1 MATTV
6 PPTEGSPSMTFD
18 PGSRLD
24 PSQVRD
30 VRGRRVG
37 TRGISIAGGGIAL
50 VLALAYVL
58 LGGDPADL
66 IPPQGAVGGPVAVDT
81 NLQAKCATGSDANTK
96 ADCRIVGYVNSV
108 QAYWEDEFQRSG
120 LTYRPSDTVLFSDL
134 VDTGCGTAS
143 TQVGPFYCP
152 ADATIYLDLGFFDE
166 LQIRFGATGGSLA
179 QGYVVAHEYGHHV
192 QDLLGDLSVGAG
204 QEGPEGRS
212 VRTELQADCYAGV
225 WANHA
230 AGTGFL
236 EQLTDA
242 QIADALDAAEHV
254 GDDRIQQQIEG
265 QVNPETW
272 THGSAAQRQKWF
284 VQGFK
289 TGAPDDCDT
298 FGGAI

>member
-1 MATTV
+1 
-6 PPTEGSPSMTFD
+6 MTFD

-37 TRGISIAGGGIAL
+37 ARGISIAGGGIAL

-58 LGGDPADL
+58 LGGDPTDL

-81 NLQAKCATGSDANTK
+81 DLEAKCATGSDANTK

-108 QAYWEDEFQRSG
+108 QAYWQGEFQRSG

-134 VDTGCGTAS
+134 VDTGCGTAN

-152 ADATIYLDLGFFDE
+152 PDMTIYLDLGFFDE
-166 LQIRFGATGGSLA
+166 LQTRFGATGGSLA

-192 QDLLGDLSVGAG
+192 QDLLGDLTVGAG

-225 WANHA
+225 WADHA

-236 EQLTDA
+236 EPLTEA

-254 GDDRIQQQIEG
+254 GDDRIQQQLQG

>member
-1 MATTV
+1 
-6 PPTEGSPSMTFD
+6 MTFD

-37 TRGISIAGGGIAL
+37 ARGISIAGGGIAL

-58 LGGDPADL
+58 LGGDPTDL

-81 NLQAKCATGSDANTK
+81 DLEAKCATGSDANTK

-108 QAYWEDEFQRSG
+108 QAYWQGEFQRSG

-134 VDTGCGTAS
+134 VDTGCGTAN

-152 ADATIYLDLGFFDE
+152 PDMTIYLDLGFFDE
-166 LQIRFGATGGSLA
+166 LQTRFGATGGSLA

-192 QDLLGDLSVGAG
+192 QDLLGDLTVGAG

-225 WANHA
+225 WADHA

-236 EQLTDA
+236 EPLTEA

-254 GDDRIQQQIEG
+254 GDDRIQQQLQG

-272 THGSAAQRQKWF
+272 THGSSAQRQKWF
-284 VQGFK
+284 LQGFK

>member
-1 MATTV
+1 
-6 PPTEGSPSMTFD
+6 MTFD

>member
-1 MATTV
+1 
-6 PPTEGSPSMTFD
+6 MTFD

-37 TRGISIAGGGIAL
+37 ARGISIAGGGIAL

-81 NLQAKCATGSDANTK
+81 DLEAKCATGSDANTK

-108 QAYWEDEFQRSG
+108 QAYWQGEFQRSG
-120 LTYRPSDTVLFSDL
+120 LTYRPTDTVLFSDL
-134 VDTGCGTAS
+134 VDTGCGTAN

-152 ADATIYLDLGFFDE
+152 TDMTIYLDLGFFDE
-166 LQIRFGATGGSLA
+166 LQTRFGATGGSLA

-192 QDLLGDLSVGAG
+192 QDLLGDLTVGAG

-236 EQLTDA
+236 EPLTEA

-254 GDDRIQQQIEG
+254 GDDRIQQQLQG

-272 THGSAAQRQKWF
+272 THGSSAQRQKWF
-284 VQGFK
+284 LQGFK

>member
-1 MATTV
+1 
-6 PPTEGSPSMTFD
+6 MTFD

-37 TRGISIAGGGIAL
+37 ARGVSIAGGGIAL
-50 VLALAYVL
+50 ILAIAYVL
-58 LGGDPADL
+58 LGGNPADL
-66 IPPQGAVGGPVAVDT
+66 VPPQGVTAGPVTVDT
-81 NLQAKCATGSDANTK
+81 DLAAKCATGTDANTK

-108 QAYWEDEFQRSG
+108 QAYWQGEFQRSG
-120 LTYRPSDTVLFSDL
+120 LTYRPADTVLFSDV

-152 ADATIYLDLGFFDE
+152 PDMTIYLDLGFFDE
-166 LQIRFGATGGSLA
+166 LQTRFGATGGSLA
-179 QGYVVAHEYGHHV
+179 QGYVVAHEYGHHI
-192 QDLLGDLSVGAG
+192 QDLLGDLTVGAG

-225 WANHA
+225 WASHA
-230 AGTGFL
+230 AETGFL
-236 EQLTDA
+236 EPLTEP

-254 GDDRIQQQIEG
+254 GDDRIQQQTQG